1 MPVDEVRKL
10 INAIDDHRTQFNFP
24 PFTPFISKRLR
35 KLVGISEP
43 TKPVNENKLI
53 EVQQQI
59 EKKNNQTNYEL
70 QQQIENTNK
79 QTMENLK
86 QMNDEHKQ
94 QNNELKQQMKDMQE
108 LLNRFI
114 NKSNEN
120 NVIKDKIDDKNN
132 E

>member
-1 MPVDEVRKL
+1 MPVDDVRKL
-10 INAIDDHRTQFNFP
+10 INAIDDNRTEFNSP

-59 EKKNNQTNYEL
+59 EDKLKQTN
-70 QQQIENTNK
+70 
-79 QTMENLK
+79 
-86 QMNDEHKQ
+86 D
-94 QNNELKQQMKDMQE
+94 ELKQQFKDE
-108 LLNRFI
+108 LKKQI
-114 NKSNEN
+114 KNE
-120 NVIKDKIDDKNN
+120 VKQQIRDEFKQTN